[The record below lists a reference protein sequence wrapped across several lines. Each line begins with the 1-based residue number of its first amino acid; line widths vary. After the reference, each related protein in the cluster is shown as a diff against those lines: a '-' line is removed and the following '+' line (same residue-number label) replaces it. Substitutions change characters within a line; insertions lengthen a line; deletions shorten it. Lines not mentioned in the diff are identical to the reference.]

1 MFGDVNITVQDGG
14 LGLASSGEGVHV
26 KIGASPAGPDPVII
40 RGGMT
45 AARIKE
51 LLGLSPL
58 ADAAMLSAEN
68 GAGKIICLPVA
79 ASTAGTV
86 GAVTKDDAATG
97 SGT

>member
-45 AARIKE
+45 AA
-51 LLGLSPL
+51 LS
-58 ADAAMLSAEN
+58 
-68 GAGKIICLPVA
+68 
-79 ASTAGTV
+79 
-86 GAVTKDDAATG
+86 
-97 SGT
+97 